1 MPSGWWHIVLN
12 TATTVAVTE
21 NMMNEGNAGEVLGEL
36 HKRAGLKGA
45 PDGCREELRAA
56 GYRAPS
62 DGW

>member
-1 MPSGWWHIVLN
+1 MLN